1 MKITVLNIMDIFER
15 MKIKDYK
22 ATGYALLIAGLVLII
37 WAVYSMYSV
46 YTGATQPPSVIQMN
60 SVAISLPTGGN
71 IPPIQT
77 ELISGKDSSKLVN
90 MGIWFAL
97 MTFIASAGGRIGG
110 LGVNLIREIK
120 VTVKERV
127 EH

>member
-1 MKITVLNIMDIFER
+1 MGLSER
-15 MKIKDYK
+15 LKIKDYK
-22 ATGYALLIAGLVLII
+22 AVGYALLIAGLGLII
-37 WAVYSMYSV
+37 WAVYSMYNV
-46 YTGATQPPSVIQMN
+46 YTGATPPPSVIQMN
-60 SVAISLPTGGN
+60 SVTISLPTGGN
-71 IPPIQT
+71 MPPIQT
-77 ELISGKDSSKLVN
+77 ELISGRESSKLTN

>member
-1 MKITVLNIMDIFER
+1 MGISER
-15 MKIKDYK
+15 EKIKDYK
-22 ATGYALLIAGLVLII
+22 AVGYALLVAGLVLII
-37 WAVYSMYSV
+37 YSV
-46 YTGATQPPSVIQMN
+46 YSLYSVYSGATPAPSVIQMN
-60 SVAISLPTGGN
+60 SVTISLPTSAGM
-71 IPPIQT
+71 PPVQT
-77 ELISGKDSSKLVN
+77 ELLSGRESTKLVN

-127 EH
+127 EN